1 MKKILQF
8 FTSKI
13 KYFILIYASIQ
24 LLLILT
30 SDIYYTSD
38 ASYYYNLAQQCID
51 HNEYYP
57 AKEHLYEDYIFAPLY
72 INVTIIILKMS
83 NSPLTISLFNLLI
96 ILVQILILYKIAL
109 KIFSDKI
116 ASISVLLYIF
126 YLNTLG
132 LSILN
137 YTELFF
143 VLLISLSIYL
153 FLQSKNYSL
162 VLSGIILGGAIA
174 VRPTGWVLFIAFLAL
189 QLYVSYKNKKL
200 SKSYFYLYGG
210 ILIFILC
217 FGRWTYS
224 HFGKFEYSSTTG
236 PVNLLIGA
244 NDDAT
249 GGFKATV
256 FEKGKAG
263 YIEHPETLTYI
274 QKEDFYRGKAII
286 WIKENS
292 LKWISLAPLK
302 LLHAFAWD
310 DIAMS
315 SLLGF
320 QEINFGRALKNL
332 FAGNR
337 TSNKLENESVLKYIF
352 YFFILFLHHLYYYLL
367 LGAIGFGLFHIIKNK
382 LSNDGIKLILFFS
395 LISILLIM
403 IVFGTPRFKYPIFI
417 LLLPFSAYYLNLKF
431 VEGKQYLEKK

>member
-1 MKKILQF
+1 MKKIIQF
-8 FTSKI
+8 LSSKI
-13 KYFILIYASIQ
+13 KYIILIYASIQ
-24 LLLILT
+24 LVLILS
-30 SDIYYTSD
+30 SDIDYTSD
-38 ASYYYNLAQQCID
+38 ASYYYKLAQQCIEQ
-51 HNEYYP
+51 NEYYP
-57 AKEHLYEDYIFAPLY
+57 AKQHLYEDYIFAPLY
-72 INVTIIILKMS
+72 INVIIILLKMS
-83 NSPLTISLFNLLI
+83 NSPLTISLFNYLI
-96 ILVQILILYKIAL
+96 ILVQMLVLYKITL

-116 ASISVLLYIF
+116 AKISVLLYIF

-132 LSILN
+132 LSLLN

-143 VLLISLSIYL
+143 LLLLSLSIYL
-153 FLQSKNYSL
+153 FLHTKSYFL

-174 VRPTGWVLFIAFLAL
+174 VRPTGWVLLIAFLTL
-189 QLYVSYKNKKL
+189 QTYVSYKNRKL
-200 SKSYFYLYGG
+200 SKSYFYLYSGVF
-210 ILIFILC
+210 ILILC
-217 FGRWTYS
+217 YGGWTCS

-244 NDDAT
+244 NDNST
-249 GGFKATV
+249 GGFKSTV

-274 QKEDFYRGKAII
+274 EKEDFYREKAIT
-286 WIKENS
+286 WIKENP
-292 LKWISLAPLK
+292 LKWLSLAPLK

-332 FAGNR
+332 FTGNR
-337 TSNKLENESVLKYIF
+337 MLDKLENESVTTYIF

-367 LGAIGFGLFHIIKNK
+367 LGAIGSGIFYLIKNK

-395 LISILLIM
+395 LLSILLTM
-403 IVFGTPRFKYPIFI
+403 IIFGSPRFKYPMFI

-431 VEGKQYLEKK
+431 VEGKQNIEKK

>member
-1 MKKILQF
+1 MKKILHF

-13 KYFILIYASIQ
+13 KYIILIYASIQ

-38 ASYYYNLAQQCID
+38 ASYYYSLAQGCIE

-57 AKEHLYEDYIFAPLY
+57 SKGHLYEDYIFAPLY
-72 INVTIIILKMS
+72 INITIIILKVS
-83 NSPLTISLFNLLI
+83 NSPLSISLFNFLI

-109 KIFSDKI
+109 RIFSDKI
-116 ASISVLLYIF
+116 ASISVFLYIF

-132 LSILN
+132 LSLLN

-143 VLLISLSIYL
+143 VFLVSLSIYL

-174 VRPTGWVLFIAFLAL
+174 VRPTAWVLLIAFLTL

-210 ILIFILC
+210 IFIFILC
-217 FGRWTYS
+217 FGGWTYS

-249 GGFKATV
+249 GGFKSTV

-274 QKEDFYRGKAII
+274 QKDNFYRDKAFT
-286 WIKENS
+286 WIKENP

-332 FAGNR
+332 FAGNT
-337 TSNKLENESVLKYIF
+337 TSTKLENESVIRYIF

-367 LGAIGFGLFHIIKNK
+367 LGAIGFGIFHIIKNK

-403 IVFGTPRFKYPIFI
+403 VIFGSPRFKYPIFI

-431 VEGKQYLEKK
+431 VEGKQYFEKK

>member
-1 MKKILQF
+1 MKKILQS

-13 KYFILIYASIQ
+13 KYIILIYALIQ
-24 LLLILT
+24 LVLILT

-38 ASYYYNLAQQCID
+38 ASYYYNLAQECIEQ
-51 HNEYYP
+51 NEYYP
-57 AKEHLYEDYIFAPLY
+57 AKGHLYEDYIFAPLY
-72 INVTIIILKMS
+72 INVTIIILKMF
-83 NSPLTISLFNLLI
+83 NSPLTISLFNFLI
-96 ILVQILILYKIAL
+96 ILVQILILYKIAF

-116 ASISVLLYIF
+116 ASISVMLYIF

-132 LSILN
+132 LSLLN

-143 VLLISLSIYL
+143 VLLVSLAVYL
-153 FLQSKNYSL
+153 FLQSKNYSF
-162 VLSGIILGGAIA
+162 VLAGIILGGAIA
-174 VRPTGWVLFIAFLAL
+174 VQPTAWALLIAFLTL
-189 QLYVSYKNKKL
+189 QLYVSYKNKRL

-210 ILIFILC
+210 IFILC
-217 FGRWTYS
+217 LGGWTYS
-224 HFGKFEYSSTTG
+224 HYGKFEYSSTTG

-249 GGFKATV
+249 GGFNSTV

-274 QKEDFYRGKAII
+274 QKEDFYREKVII
-286 WIKENS
+286 WIKENP

-315 SLLGF
+315 SLLIF

-337 TSNKLENESVLKYIF
+337 TSIVLENRSVITYIL

-367 LGAIGFGLFHIIKNK
+367 LGAISFGIFHIIKNK

-395 LISILLIM
+395 LISILI
-403 IVFGTPRFKYPIFI
+403 IIIIFGTPRFKYPIFI

-431 VEGKQYLEKK
+431 VEGKQDLEKK